1 MSETV
6 FTKQEFTRQLFQ
18 LIVSGVYEGIDSI
31 YKASESLCELH
42 KQPTKVLMTFQNLLS
57 AIPKWIND
65 ENKEK
70 LEKECRRILDKSNC
84 EDYIDELLNAVFIAY
99 VKSITSVRNT
109 TNTIRVS
116 FEAPTF
122 ETFLYRVYVYSAREF
137 WKNPTIFRRGKSSE
151 ENQKS
156 MTVAQTIIEQAIV
169 DVIRNS
175 IPLKKILKECFNE
188 ELEEATVSGL
198 QAKVSTSI
206 PEPIKETNETKE
218 ETKIEVPSI
227 KEEPKPPQESDIK
240 PITFSLA
247 KASMIDTESDKESD
261 VDSEEVK
268 YINLKD
274 EPKKVQPVAVERV
287 EPKPEVKAEPKPE
300 PKKLGFLLPDDLESV
315 TSEIFGADDDAK
327 SDITYEELGEMK
339 FTTDSEPFEF
349 EIHPD
354 DASGDIKIKK

>member
-18 LIVSGVYEGIDSI
+18 LIVAGVYEGIDSI

-156 MTVAQTIIEQAIV
+156 MSAAQAIIEQAIV

-188 ELEEATVSGL
+188 DLEESSTSGSNS
-198 QAKVSTSI
+198 KVSSQSV
-206 PEPIKETNETKE
+206 PEPVKETPEIKE
-218 ETKIEVPSI
+218 ETKIEVPT
-227 KEEPKPPQESDIK
+227 EESKLSQESDIK

-247 KASMIDTESDKESD
+247 KASIIDTESDKESE

-274 EPKKVQPVAVERV
+274 EPKKVQPVERS
-287 EPKPEVKAEPKPE
+287 EPKPEVKVETKPE

>member
-31 YKASESLCELH
+31 YRASESLCELH

-57 AIPKWIND
+57 AIPKWINE
-65 ENKEK
+65 ENREK

-84 EDYIDELLNAVFIAY
+84 EDYIDELINAVFISY

-109 TNTIRVS
+109 TGPIRVT

-137 WKNPTIFRRGKSSE
+137 WKNPTIFRKGKSSE

-156 MTVAQTIIEQAIV
+156 ISAAQVIIEQAII

-188 ELEEATVSGL
+188 DESGTSSS
-198 QAKVSTSI
+198 VTSSI
-206 PEPIKETNETKE
+206 P
-218 ETKIEVPSI
+218 V
-227 KEEPKPPQESDIK
+227 QESK
-240 PITFSLA
+240 PEA
-247 KASMIDTESDKESD
+247 K
-261 VDSEEVK
+261 
-268 YINLKD
+268 L
-274 EPKKVQPVAVERV
+274 
-287 EPKPEVKAEPKPE
+287 EVKAEPEPSSEIKPVVFTVPSLGKSIEEESDNESTRSSDEVKCINLKDSPKINPVPVSKVETPIKSEVKAVIKPE

-315 TSEIFGADDDAK
+315 TSELFNDNEDAQ
-327 SDITYEELGEMK
+327 SAISFEEVSEMK
-339 FTTDSEPFEF
+339 FRTDSEPFEF

-354 DASGDIKIKK
+354 DAVGEISIRK

>member
-70 LEKECRRILDKSNC
+70 LEKECRRILDKSSC
-84 EDYIDELLNAVFIAY
+84 EDYIDELINAVFISY

-109 TNTIRVS
+109 TNTIRIS

-156 MTVAQTIIEQAIV
+156 MTAAQTIIEQAII

-188 ELEEATVSGL
+188 ESEDIAKDIAKEVSKAQSSQSVTQATA
-198 QAKVSTSI
+198 Q
-206 PEPIKETNETKE
+206 
-218 ETKIEVPSI
+218 
-227 KEEPKPPQESDIK
+227 
-240 PITFSLA
+240 
-247 KASMIDTESDKESD
+247 
-261 VDSEEVK
+261 
-268 YINLKD
+268 
-274 EPKKVQPVAVERV
+274 PKK
-287 EPKPEVKAEPKPE
+287 
-300 PKKLGFLLPDDLESV
+300 KLRLKFLLLRKPLR
-315 TSEIFGADDDAK
+315 K
-327 SDITYEELGEMK
+327 SLR
-339 FTTDSEPFEF
+339 S
-349 EIHPD
+349 HL
-354 DASGDIKIKK
+354 

>member
-31 YKASESLCELH
+31 YRASESLCDLH

-57 AIPKWIND
+57 AIPKWINE
-65 ENKEK
+65 ENREK

-84 EDYIDELLNAVFIAY
+84 EDYIDELINAVFISY

-109 TNTIRVS
+109 TGPIRVT

-137 WKNPTIFRRGKSSE
+137 WKNPTIFRKGKSSD

-156 MTVAQTIIEQAIV
+156 ISAAQVIIEQSIV

-188 ELEEATVSGL
+188 DESASSSIPSSVPSSVPSNTPIQESKQESKQETDPSSEIKPVVFTVPSLGKSLEE
-198 QAKVSTSI
+198 
-206 PEPIKETNETKE
+206 
-218 ETKIEVPSI
+218 
-227 KEEPKPPQESDIK
+227 ESDNESTGTSSEIK
-240 PITFSLA
+240 C
-247 KASMIDTESDKESD
+247 
-261 VDSEEVK
+261 
-268 YINLKD
+268 INLKD
-274 EPKKVQPVAVERV
+274 SPKITPI
-287 EPKPEVKAEPKPE
+287 PISKAEPIKAELIKAE

-315 TSEIFGADDDAK
+315 TSEIFNDNEDAQ
-327 SDITYEELGEMK
+327 SAISFEEVSEMK
-339 FTTDSEPFEF
+339 FRTDSEPFEF

-354 DASGDIKIKK
+354 DAVGEISIRK